1 MTNIGEAYDAGKK
14 AGRDYERERII
25 KWIEENRTGTELAE
39 GVMMYRDRFRS
50 EDIIA
55 FIKGELDESESD

>member
-1 MTNIGEAYDAGKK
+1 M
-14 AGRDYERERII
+14 
-25 KWIEENRTGTELAE
+25 ELAE
-39 GVMMYRDRFRS
+39 GVVMYRDRFRS